1 MFIHNFKYSLR
12 VLLRNKSLIF
22 WTIAFPLI
30 LGTFFALAFK
40 DIEKNE
46 KLDII
51 NIAIIN
57 NNEFNNNKLYKEAFN
72 TLSDPNNKDRLFNIT
87 YTDYLGAKKLL
98 KDKSIEGFIE
108 IKKNKPLIT
117 INKNGINETIIKY
130 TTEEIAETKKLV
142 DDLSMYEI
150 DKKIKT
156 GNYQID
162 YELIYKN
169 VSEMIDSSEIKLK
182 DITKGKLKYTVI
194 EFYSLIAMACLY
206 GGILGAVSINQSLA
220 NMSNRGK
227 RLSIAPIGRGKI
239 IISSVLASY
248 LVQLFGL
255 ILLFLYTVLVLN
267 VDYGDNL
274 SLIVLLSFAGS
285 LSGLSIGVFVASVF
299 KASENTKTGIILSIT
314 LLGCFLSGMMGITMK
329 YIIDKNFKFLNMI
342 NPANMITDGFYSLYY
357 YSSYERYITDLCSLF
372 IISFVLLFTSYVFLR
387 RQKYDSI

>member
-1 MFIHNFKYSLR
+1 M
-12 VLLRNKSLIF
+12 
-22 WTIAFPLI
+22 
-30 LGTFFALAFK
+30 
-40 DIEKNE
+40 
-46 KLDII
+46 
-51 NIAIIN
+51 
-57 NNEFNNNKLYKEAFN
+57 
-72 TLSDPNNKDRLFNIT
+72 
-87 YTDYLGAKKLL
+87 GAKKLL

-108 IKKNKPLIT
+108 IKKNKPFIT

-299 KASENTKTGIILSIT
+299 KASENTKTGIVLSIT